1 MKMKKQL
8 LLMLSLLGTAT
19 AFAQSTLN
27 VHQKS
32 GGTVSYA
39 FSEKPVVTYS
49 GNSLVLTT
57 AKVNVEY
64 PLSNLDKLTFEDGEA
79 NAIDQVSMEA
89 PADAV
94 THIYNMSGVLVKSVD
109 ASKPIS
115 TDDLKPGV
123 YVIKNGK
130 TTYKIIKK

>member
-1 MKMKKQL
+1 MKKKLILVLALICAMSQ
-8 LLMLSLLGTAT
+8 

-32 GGTVSYA
+32 GGTISYA
-39 FSEKPVVTYS
+39 FSEKPVVSYS

-79 NAIDQVSMEA
+79 NAIDQMSMEA

-94 THIYNMSGVLVKSVD
+94 THIYNISGVLVKSVE

-115 TDDLKPGV
+115 TDDLTPGV
-123 YVIKNGK
+123 YVITNGK

>member
-8 LLMLSLLGTAT
+8 LLMLIAMGTAT

-32 GGTVSYA
+32 GGAVSYA

-49 GNSLVLTT
+49 GDNLVLKT
-57 AKVNVEY
+57 AKVEVEY
-64 PLSNLDKLTFEDGEA
+64 PLGNLEKLTFGTAE
-79 NAIDQVSMEA
+79 
-89 PADAV
+89 ADAINQVTTELPSERV
-94 THIYNMSGVLVKSVD
+94 THIYDMGGALVKSVD
-109 ASKPIS
+109 VSLPLS
-115 TDDLKPGV
+115 TDGLKPGV

-130 TTYKIIKK
+130 STYKIIKK

>member
-1 MKMKKQL
+1 MKRKLILISALACAMSQ
-8 LLMLSLLGTAT
+8 

-27 VHQKS
+27 VHQKN
-32 GGTVSYA
+32 GGIVSYA
-39 FSEKPVVTYS
+39 FSEKPVVSYS
-49 GNSLVLTT
+49 GNTLVLTT

-79 NAIDQVSMEA
+79 NAINQVSMEA

-115 TDDLKPGV
+115 TDDLTSGV
-123 YVIKNGK
+123 YVITNGK